1 MSRNVKL
8 YIFLIVTS
16 YLAGFYLVA
25 RIPELTIFP
34 GANLFLSV
42 LVSLFIFLI
51 LLSIK
56 CCFFDNK

>member
-34 GANLFLSV
+34 GIHGGQLEWKFSKTNFTNSG
-42 LVSLFIFLI
+42 FLI
-51 LLSIK
+51 DRVSR
-56 CCFFDNK
+56 